1 MSATTS
7 DNNSSTNLFQAS
19 LGGTSDMNSSFLGPT
34 YDYSK
39 NINTPDEMGMSGKG
53 NWKAL
58 GNDING
64 LISYTQLLVEG
75 DGPASKTGSAL
86 GNKFFLQTGQKCND
100 IDTQQQVDR
109 FIYVDNVPEGNIPFI
124 SSGMGV
130 NFSSFRGLIPGILS
144 NLNVLS
150 PYGLMQAFMTGSI
163 PDCQTITMETVDV
176 NNRKRKETHYVTT
189 VDIKNMD
196 PCTFL
201 DGHNFLTDQRCKQA
215 FSNLL
220 DSDSYSNSYAKKMC
234 NTKCPKMPENIFVQL
249 YFVAVTILAIYV
261 FYRLV
266 LMTSR

>member
-19 LGGTSDMNSSFLGPT
+19 LGGTTDMNSTFLGPT

-39 NINTPDEMGMSGKG
+39 NINTPDEMGMSGQG
-53 NWKAL
+53 TWKAL
-58 GNDING
+58 GKDIDG
-64 LISYTQLLVEG
+64 LIAYTQLLVEG
-75 DGPASKTGSAL
+75 DGPASKTGNAL

-100 IDTQQQVDR
+100 IVTNTEMDR
-109 FIYVDNVPEGNIPFI
+109 YIYVDNVPEGNIPFI

-163 PDCQTITMETVDV
+163 PDCQTITMETIDV
-176 NNRKRKETHYVTT
+176 NNRKGKETHYVTT

-201 DGHNFLTDQRCKQA
+201 DGYNFLTDQRCKET
-215 FSNLL
+215 FLFWWI
-220 DSDSYSNSYAKKMC
+220 KE
-234 NTKCPKMPENIFVQL
+234 T
-249 YFVAVTILAIYV
+249 
-261 FYRLV
+261 
-266 LMTSR
+266 TSSIDFCS